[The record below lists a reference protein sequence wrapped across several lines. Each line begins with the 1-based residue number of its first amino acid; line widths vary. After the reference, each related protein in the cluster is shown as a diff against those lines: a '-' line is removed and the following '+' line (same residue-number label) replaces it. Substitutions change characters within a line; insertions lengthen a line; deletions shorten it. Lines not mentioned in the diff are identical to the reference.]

1 MENSKIQTL
10 GLFNPVEELTKK
22 AKRVTERNCGK
33 TMCLQLQVS
42 DKAGTYAVVLRNT
55 TADVTEKFNFA
66 SIGFDELTDT
76 VRLIYSVN
84 PIGEKPY
91 KIGNRSPKTLCFYSK
106 SVVDYLAKKA
116 GKELS
121 EADGIVFNIT
131 ENKSVF
137 ENYFVTDI
145 ISIR

>member
-33 TMCLQLQVS
+33 SMCLQLQVS

-91 KIGNRSPKTLCFYSK
+91 NRKP
-106 SVVDYLAKKA
+106 LAKNTLLLFQKCC
-116 GKELS
+116 
-121 EADGIVFNIT
+121 
-131 ENKSVF
+131 
-137 ENYFVTDI
+137 
-145 ISIR
+145 